1 MANLTAQQE
10 AQVQDYIK
18 QGCSR
23 EQAIRI
29 VTARPATS
37 TARGSLTNQKPF
49 SLLK

>member
-1 MANLTAQQE
+1 MKFTSEQE
-10 AQVQDYIK
+10 AQIASYIK